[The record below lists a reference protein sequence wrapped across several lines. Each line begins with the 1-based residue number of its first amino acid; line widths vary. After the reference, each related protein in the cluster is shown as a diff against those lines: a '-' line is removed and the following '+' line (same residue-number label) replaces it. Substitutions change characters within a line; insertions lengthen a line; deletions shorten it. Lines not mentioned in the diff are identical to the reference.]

1 MEQEKGKRR
10 KRCHAAAARV
20 GSVAFT
26 QLGSRRS
33 LNYMVVLVHV
43 KFFYQLAFIVRFR
56 YTPYLLVGMVFSLKG
71 L

>member
-1 MEQEKGKRR
+1 MYPAKFGAARKEESLLLKRKMEQEKEKRR

-33 LNYMVVLVHV
+33 LNYMVELAHV
-43 KFFYQLAFIVRFR
+43 VFF
-56 YTPYLLVGMVFSLKG
+56 TN
-71 L
+71 